1 MKKKSFV
8 FMSGGGKKIHVAL
21 HHKQKEGVKT
31 EKPENSMAGNSSIKL
46 PSGVPTVLNGGISK
60 GIVADRKIRIAVEPK
75 RREEPKSE
83 VEVGDKSAAK
93 YGRKIHIAIEPK
105 RREEPKSEVEVGD
118 KYVDNY
124 GKRIQMVVEP
134 KRREEPKSEKS
145 EAYKGKYRVFRAG
158 NKTIKILTDSKHANG
173 AESGMEGV
181 ADKRYKTFTREGGGN
196 TRMLTG
202 NGMLAGQGQYA
213 APFSALSVQPV
224 TDMLPEIVEIEG
236 IALPLIKTIKT
247 EEMVEETVELQ
258 RTDIRYPLIP
268 YKPKKGDRIY
278 SSVHIFFDNKLS
290 EPVYYVEEPG
300 LDTENRMLLER
311 IKEYVQEKTDINFG
325 QIRKVDAVSYL
336 VDLFNKALSY
346 LSPKLDP
353 KISEILKYY
362 VIRDFMG
369 LEIIEPL
376 LNDKQIEDISCDGV
390 NIPIYVYH
398 RDPRFGSLRT
408 NIQFSNKE
416 DLDSFVNK
424 LAERCGRTISVANP
438 LLDGTLPDGSRVQTT
453 LSSDIARRGSNFT
466 IRLFTENPMTPID
479 IINFGTCDIKMMAY
493 FWFLIEHGS
502 SFLVSGGTATG
513 KTSILNAL
521 SMFIKPQMKIVSIED
536 TAELKL
542 PHSHWVP
549 EVARTPISEEGKV
562 DMFELLRESLRQ
574 RPDYIIVGEVRGK
587 EVYVLFQQMAVGH
600 PGLSTIHAESFNK
613 LLDRLTSPPI
623 ELPANLLQSLDAV
636 LFVKRV
642 KKDRKYIR
650 RINSVTE
657 IVDFDERIKKP
668 VINELFKWN
677 PKTDTFPCIGS
688 HVLKKISNN
697 TGMSAKEIQE
707 DIRRKATVIEWMR
720 NSGIRDYRK
729 IGAIINLF
737 YASPDFLLERIEGGI

>member
-1 MKKKSFV
+1 MKKSCFV
-8 FMSGGGKKIHVAL
+8 FKFSGGRKIRLNLQHG
-21 HHKQKEGVKT
+21 QNEEVKT
-31 EKPENSMAGNSSIKL
+31 DVSGNKIADNYSIKM
-46 PSGVPTVLNGGISK
+46 PSGTPTMLNADIPK
-60 GIVADRKIRIAVEPK
+60 GIVADKRIRITVGPK
-75 RREEPKSE
+75 KREEPKTRAE
-83 VEVGDKSAAK
+83 DADRYTAK
-93 YGRKIHIAIEPK
+93 YDKKHIALEIK
-105 RREEPKSEVEVGD
+105 KREEPKTDMENADRYVEG
-118 KYVDNY
+118 YE
-124 GKRIQMVVEP
+124 KRIQMVVEP
-134 KRREEPKSEKS
+134 KGG
-145 EAYKGKYRVFRAG
+145 EASGSKKPDVYRGRYRAFRIG
-158 NKTIKILTDSKHANG
+158 NRTIKILKNTGHARE
-173 AESGMEGV
+173 AESGMEVV
-181 ADKRYKTFTREGGGN
+181 ANKRYRTFTQGSGG
-196 TRMLTG
+196 MP
-202 NGMLAGQGQYA
+202 AGSGQYA
-213 APFSALSVQPV
+213 APFSTMSVQPM
-224 TDMLPEIVEIEG
+224 TDMLPEIMEIAG
-236 IALPLIKTIKT
+236 ITLPLIKTIKT
-247 EEMVEETVELQ
+247 EEIAEETMEMQ
-258 RTDIRYPLIP
+258 RMDFRYPLIP
-268 YKPKKGDRIY
+268 YNPKKGNRIY
-278 SSVHIFFDNKLS
+278 SSARIFFDNKLN
-290 EPVYYVEEPG
+290 EPVYYVEEPP
-300 LDTENRMLLER
+300 LDTESRMLLER

-346 LSPKLDP
+346 LSPRLDP
-353 KISEILKYY
+353 KTAEILKYY
-362 VIRDFMG
+362 IIRDFMG

-390 NIPIYVYH
+390 KIPIYVYH
-398 RDPRFGSLRT
+398 RDPRLGSLRT
-408 NIQFSNKE
+408 NIQFNTMDE
-416 DLDSFVNK
+416 LDSFVNK

-466 IRLFTENPMTPID
+466 IRLFTEKPMTPID
-479 IINFGTCDIKMMAY
+479 IINFGTCDIRMMAY

-521 SMFIKPQMKIVSIED
+521 SMFIKPQMKIISIED

-623 ELPANLLQSLDAV
+623 ELPVNLIQSLDAV

-657 IVDFDERIKKP
+657 IVGFDENTKKP

-677 PKTDTFPCIGS
+677 PKTDTFPCKGS
-688 HVLKKISNN
+688 HVLEKISDN
-697 TGMSAKEIQE
+697 TGMAANEIKE
-707 DIRRKATVIEWMR
+707 DIRRKAVVIEWMR
-720 NSGIRDYRK
+720 NSNIRDYRK

-737 YASPDFLLERIEGGI
+737 YTSPDFLLERIGSGI

>member
-1 MKKKSFV
+1 MKKKKFV
-8 FMSGGGKKIHVAL
+8 FVSAGGKKIRVSL
-21 HHKQKEGVKT
+21 HHKKDGIKADV
-31 EKPENSMAGNSSIKL
+31 PGNIMVSGSSIKAL
-46 PSGVPTVLNGGISK
+46 PETSTMSNKGVFKGNISDK
-60 GIVADRKIRIAVEPK
+60 KIRITVEPK
-75 RREEPKSE
+75 KREEPRAE
-83 VEVGDKSAAK
+83 VET
-93 YGRKIHIAIEPK
+93 P
-105 RREEPKSEVEVGD
+105 D
-118 KYVDNY
+118 KYVDGY
-124 GKRIQMVVEP
+124 EKRIQMVVGP
-134 KRREEPKSEKS
+134 KKREEPRAEKP
-145 EAYKGKYRVFRAG
+145 ETYKGKYRVFKAG
-158 NKTIKILTDSKHANG
+158 NKTIKILTDTRRPR
-173 AESGMEGV
+173 ESEGDMGEV
-181 ADKRYKTFTREGGGN
+181 YGKGYRTFTREGGGN
-196 TRMLTG
+196 ARMSARS
-202 NGMLAGQGQYA
+202 GMNSGQGQYA
-213 APFSALSVQPV
+213 TPFSAMTIQPV
-224 TDMLPEIVEIEG
+224 TDMLPEIVEIKG
-236 IALPLIKTIKT
+236 ITLPPITTAKT
-247 EEMVEETVELQ
+247 EEMVEETLELQ
-258 RTDIRYPLIP
+258 RTDFRYPLIP
-268 YKPKKGDRIY
+268 YRPKKGDKVY
-278 SSVHIFFDNKLS
+278 SSAHIFFDRKLN
-290 EPVYYVEEPG
+290 EPVYYVEEPQ
-300 LDTENRMLLER
+300 LDAESRMLLER

-346 LSPKLDP
+346 LSPSMDP
-353 KISEILKYY
+353 KIVEVLKYY
-362 VIRDFMG
+362 IIRDFMG

-390 NIPIYVYH
+390 KIPIYVYH
-398 RDPRFGSLRT
+398 RDPRLGSLRT
-408 NIQFSNKE
+408 NIQFNTMD

-424 LAERCGRTISVANP
+424 LAERCGRTISVSKP
-438 LLDGTLPDGSRVQTT
+438 LLDGTLPDGSRIQTT

-466 IRLFTENPMTPID
+466 IRLFTEKPMTPID
-479 IINFGTCDIKMMAY
+479 IINFGTCDIRMMAY

-521 SMFIKPQMKIVSIED
+521 SMFIKPQMKIISIED

-623 ELPANLLQSLDAV
+623 ELPVNLIQSLDAV

-657 IVDFDERIKKP
+657 IVDFDERTKKP

-677 PKTDTFPCIGS
+677 PKTDTFPCGGS
-688 HVLKKISNN
+688 HVLEKISNN
-697 TGMSAKEIQE
+697 TGMAAKEVQE
-707 DIRRKATVIEWMR
+707 DIAKKAIVIEWMR
-720 NSGIRDYRK
+720 DSGIKDYRK

-737 YASPDFLLERIEGGI
+737 YTSPDFLLERIGGGM